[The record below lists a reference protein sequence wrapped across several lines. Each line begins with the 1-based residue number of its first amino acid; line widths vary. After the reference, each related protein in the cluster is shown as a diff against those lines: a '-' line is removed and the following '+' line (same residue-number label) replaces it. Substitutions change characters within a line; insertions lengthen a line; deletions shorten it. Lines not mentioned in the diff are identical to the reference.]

1 MKTTINLSDYN
12 FSGKNNPLYQ
22 ISDHPTNK
30 LVRVIEINRAEILF
44 DIDLISIGA
53 TTHYINPELKV
64 VVFQEDTKLEGKQ
77 WNVVKNELTIKV
89 DETLTPI
96 PNPNYEEGTPVSPE
110 NYPFELADA
119 YDQFKEILVRLNTPI
134 LEVFVNSNDQKKLFD
149 ESI

>member
-1 MKTTINLSDYN
+1 MKTTTNLEDYN

-30 LVRVIEINRAEILF
+30 LVRVIEINRAEMLF

-64 VVFQEDTKLEGKQ
+64 IVFKENTLLQNKQ
-77 WNVVKNELTIKV
+77 WDIVKNEFTIKV
-89 DETLTPI
+89 DENLTPI

-110 NYPFELADA
+110 NYPFELVDA
-119 YDQFKEILVRLNTPI
+119 YEQFKEVLVQLNAPV
-134 LEVFVNSNDQKKLFD
+134 LEVFINSNDEKGLYD
-149 ESI
+149 